1 MKPED
6 FNPQEVRKLFDDAL
20 RRSGQAGGS
29 VATLSGIM
37 QQAYGPHSGAFD
49 ALMKQ
54 VCKLPDGF
62 SPEDIPAGLFA
73 PSVATRSA
81 TRVNLDQYRPDSSIS
96 CMAPRDF
103 VGPKVGNASMF
114 PLAAISIFTA
124 LGGVGKTSALMA
136 FGVHIAAGRNFGESV
151 LASRRVLMICV
162 EEAQDELNR
171 KFGATTHDWRG
182 GERDAAADNMR
193 LVSMVGMDPRL
204 TLRDKNNVKMSPL
217 VGQIIEWGQQFSA
230 GLIILDHLQGF
241 VDGDLNSSDTAT
253 MASMAANQIV
263 AGTGAAVVFAAHV
276 NKGQINADRVEAGF
290 TSGSLAFENAS
301 RQVTGAIRLSAKT
314 GKEFGIHDI
323 RDYLLLEMPKNSYGP
338 AGETL
343 ILRKEYV
350 PAFHTVRVV
359 PVSQVVP
366 TSIRCFPSGERL
378 PGAIRDY
385 IERNPGTTRTK
396 LDGLSGKDGI
406 FKASKN
412 DVRGALN
419 EMLND
424 EVLRARSPTVSERK
438 ALGLAHQTKEIL
450 EIAR

>member
-1 MKPED
+1 
-6 FNPQEVRKLFDDAL
+6 
-20 RRSGQAGGS
+20 
-29 VATLSGIM
+29 
-37 QQAYGPHSGAFD
+37 
-49 ALMKQ
+49 
-54 VCKLPDGF
+54 
-62 SPEDIPAGLFA
+62 
-73 PSVATRSA
+73 
-81 TRVNLDQYRPDSSIS
+81 
-96 CMAPRDF
+96 
-103 VGPKVGNASMF
+103 
-114 PLAAISIFTA
+114 
-124 LGGVGKTSALMA
+124 
-136 FGVHIAAGRNFGESV
+136 
-151 LASRRVLMICV
+151 MICV
-162 EEAQDELNR
+162 EEAQNELNR

-182 GERDAAADNMR
+182 GERNAAADNMR
-193 LVSMVGMDPRL
+193 LISMVGRDPRL
-204 TLRDKNNVKMSPL
+204 ILRDKNNVKMSPL

-290 TSGSLAFENAS
+290 TSGSLAFENAA
-301 RQVTGAIRLSAKT
+301 RQVTGAIRLSEKT
-314 GKEFGIHDI
+314 GKAFGIHDI

-366 TSIRCFPSGERL
+366 SSTLCVSSSERL
-378 PGAIRDY
+378 AGALRDY
-385 IERNPGTTRTK
+385 IEGNPGTTRTK
-396 LDGLSGKDGI
+396 LDALSGKDGI
-406 FKASKN
+406 LKASKSE
-412 DVRGALN
+412 VRGALN